1 MLQGIFANDD
11 AFVAGLDQLQNRI
24 TVTNQQITS
33 GIDVN
38 QPSDNPNAIE
48 PILAAQAEIA
58 RITQVQ
64 TNLNQVKTVASTADS
79 ALATANTVIN
89 QLISIGA
96 QGATVT
102 TTQDTRTSLA
112 QEVEQLEQQLVSLA
126 NTTVQGNYIFGGD
139 NPGTAPY
146 SFDGTNPPT
155 ANVAK
160 PTNTGTV
167 RDAEG
172 NAIIPSLTA
181 QQLFDSP
188 SGSVLQ
194 ATDALRQAL
203 LNNQPA
209 DVGTALD
216 SLKTADTQLNLGAES
231 YGAIEDWINNA
242 STDASQRITS
252 LQSQLSGLRDT
263 DVVQAASQLTLDE
276 TAYQAAIQAQ
286 ATLPTKNLFSYLG

>member
-1 MLQGIFANDD
+1 MLKGIYANSD
-11 AFVAGLDQLQNRI
+11 AFATSLNQLQNRI
-24 TVTNQQITS
+24 AVTNQQITS

-38 QPSDNPNAIE
+38 QPSDNPNAVE

-64 TNLNQVKTVASTADS
+64 TNLDRVKTVASTADS
-79 ALATANTVIN
+79 ALQTANAVIN
-89 QLISIGA
+89 QLVAIGA

-139 NPGTAPY
+139 NPDTAPY
-146 SFDGTNPPT
+146 SFDGTNPPA
-155 ANVAK
+155 ANVAN
-160 PTNTGTV
+160 PANTGTV

-181 QQLFDSP
+181 QQLFDS
-188 SGSVLQ
+188 SAGSVLE
-194 ATDALRQAL
+194 ATDAMRQAL

-209 DVGTALD
+209 DVGTALAA
-216 SLKTADTQLNLGAES
+216 LKTAGTQLNLGAES
-231 YGAIEDWINNA
+231 YGAIENWITNA
-242 STDASQRITS
+242 STYASQRITS

-276 TAYQAAIQAQ
+276 TAYQAAIQAR
-286 ATLPTKNLFSYLG
+286 ATLPTKNLFSYFG